1 MNSAMLQQINLFRPS
16 LFPSDF
22 CVTYE
27 CSVARRV
34 SEKIA
39 QNVAQPIFAYVLLTV
54 EKSSQKCATFVD
66 FQKSQK

>member
-54 EKSSQKCATFVD
+54 EKSSQKMCYFC
-66 FQKSQK
+66 